1 MCRFSPR
8 VPIPTPFPPILCP
21 PFPKQCKRRTN
32 GTKRKGAAD
41 IIRLFLLDAR
51 DETTKNAF
59 SRFKKRISVAQ
70 VRQAAAT
77 SDPYR
82 KHIKLEST

>member
-1 MCRFSPR
+1 MPLLSPS
-8 VPIPTPFPPILCP
+8 PYSHALPSHSLP

-82 KHIKLEST
+82 KHMKHEST